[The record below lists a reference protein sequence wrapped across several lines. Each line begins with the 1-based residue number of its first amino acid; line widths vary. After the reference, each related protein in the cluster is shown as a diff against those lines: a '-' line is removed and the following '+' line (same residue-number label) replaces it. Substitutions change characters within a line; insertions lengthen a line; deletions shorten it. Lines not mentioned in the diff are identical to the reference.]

1 MYIFLWKIFLFPDNP
16 NMPSCIVCH
25 KTGSKGF
32 YSLKAIWLSVLN
44 LPPDLEIKK
53 SSLVCFRH
61 FKLDDFTF
69 VGDQIRLKKGV
80 TPVPDIVTSEI
91 PLTTPKWENLWAI
104 NSLYEFQYFL
114 CPSCKFKHDVKQEF
128 IYHAYECHPESIDYL
143 KNITDG
149 SLNNVLCPWDESGIT
164 NEFTIEE
171 NKVKLELFEE
181 EEDES
186 GITDEFTIEENKVK
200 LESFEEEDSASD
212 NQKIEEEFFVEKVID
227 KSIDSDGKV
236 KYLIKWK
243 GYEDKDNSWE
253 PVNNIYC
260 VDLIEEF
267 ERINSESKY
276 QEQFGKQ
283 KVKND
288 EASSLKYQQYFDKK
302 PPYSYSQLILQAI
315 SQSPE
320 NQITLSDIYTYINQN
335 YPCYK
340 ISDRGWQ
347 NSIRHTL
354 SVNSNFIKVPKPG
367 PGHGGFWTIDPA
379 FEQIDQKSYD
389 DDETLHTHE
398 DLIEVIESDDNVNI
412 PMQHDYTEE
421 DYLKLKCKTCGK
433 IFTTVPSLKTHI
445 FEIHEDDQDYN
456 CKFCGKSF
464 TTRRSLK
471 RHVYLVHEDHKNYK
485 CDTCGKS
492 FPKAQDLKSH
502 ILGVHEGRKDHKC
515 EFCDKSFLQAC
526 FLKKHIYTVHVGP
539 NGFMCQYCSKSFSQC
554 NLLKTHIRICWPEES
569 KQHVNCPQCGK
580 SLKTYTL
587 KRHIRQVHEKV
598 KPIKPKQVIS
608 ECDLCGKTLKNSY
621 KLKHHKR
628 TVHEGIKDFICP
640 ECGKGFTDER
650 SMRNHSLVMHEGDKS
665 HIITCDECGKA
676 ITKGH
681 MKKHIQV
688 VHEGV
693 KGGVSCDICGKLF
706 YNNYAMKKHKE
717 VIHERKKAHTCQE
730 CGKSFTRPHV
740 LRKHIRRIHEGQKDH
755 KCEYCGKAFFE
766 IDVMHA
772 HIKNLHSENKEFV
785 CDFCGNAYG
794 TKNSLKNHLSSVHE
808 EGEYQRKT
816 PQKAN
821 CQQCG
826 KEFNSNYTML
836 KHVRQVHEGQ
846 DQVKCDICNNVYHDI
861 SALKMHVKHVHHKI
875 RDHSCPYC
883 DQAFFLA
890 RDLKRHIEKNHPGEW
905 GPGVIL

>member
-32 YSLKAIWLSVLN
+32 YSLKVIWLPVLN

-61 FKLDDFTF
+61 FKLEDFTF

-114 CPSCKFKHDVKQEF
+114 CPSCKFKHEVKQEF

-149 SLNNVLCPWDESGIT
+149 SLNNVLCPW
-164 NEFTIEE
+164 
-171 NKVKLELFEE
+171 
-181 EEDES
+181 DES

-288 EASSLKYQQYFDKK
+288 EATSLKYQQYFDKK

-320 NQITLSDIYTYINQN
+320 NQITLSNIYTYINQN

-340 ISDRGWQ
+340 LSDRGWQ

-379 FEQIDQKSYD
+379 FEQIDEKSYD
-389 DDETLHTHE
+389 DNETLLTHE
-398 DLIEVIESDDNVNI
+398 DHIEDYKDHIEDNQTGDEMNFPI
-412 PMQHDYTEE
+412 ENDCTEK

-433 IFTTVPSLKTHI
+433 TFKTVTSLKKHI
-445 FEIHEDDQDYN
+445 FEIHEYP
-456 CKFCGKSF
+456 
-464 TTRRSLK
+464 R
-471 RHVYLVHEDHKNYK
+471 DHI
-485 CDTCGKS
+485 CQTCGKS
-492 FPKAQDLKSH
+492 FPREGSLNQH
-502 ILGVHEGRKDHKC
+502 VYTVHEGHKDYGCDSCQKLFAHKTH
-515 EFCDKSFLQAC
+515 FN
-526 FLKKHIYTVHVGP
+526 KHIQTFHEGVKTEQV
-539 NGFMCQYCSKSFSQC
+539 KSD
-554 NLLKTHIRICWPEES
+554 
-569 KQHVNCPQCGK
+569 
-580 SLKTYTL
+580 
-587 KRHIRQVHEKV
+587 
-598 KPIKPKQVIS
+598 
-608 ECDLCGKTLKNSY
+608 CDLCGKSY
-621 KLKHHKR
+621 HSSYALKHHKR
-628 TVHEGIKDFICP
+628 RVHEGIRNICK
-640 ECGKGFTDER
+640 ECGKEFTEEFA
-650 SMRNHSLVMHEGDKS
+650 MRNHILKIHEGGKS
-665 HIITCDECGKA
+665 RVCNQCGITINKNS
-676 ITKGH
+676 
-681 MKKHIQV
+681 MRKHIQI
-688 VHEGV
+688 VHEGN
-693 KGGVSCDICGKLF
+693 KDLKFKCDLCGKL
-706 YNNYAMKKHKE
+706 YSNNSKLVKHKRF
-717 VIHERKKAHTCQE
+717 VHEGKKDYTCEE
-730 CGKSFTRPHV
+730 CGKSFGQPVV
-740 LRKHIRRIHEGQKDH
+740 LRKHIRRIHEGHKDH
-755 KCEYCGKAFFE
+755 KCEYCGKAFYD
-766 IDVMHA
+766 IHTLNA
-772 HIKNLHSENKEFV
+772 HIKNLHSENKEFI
-785 CDFCGNAYG
+785 CDSCGIAYG
-794 TKNSLKNHLSSVHE
+794 TKNGLRCHIHRKHDGTRKHN
-808 EGEYQRKT
+808 YQRTK
-816 PQKAN
+816 
-821 CQQCG
+821 CEQCG
-826 KEFNSNYTML
+826 KEFFSRGAML
-836 KHVRQVHEGQ
+836 KHVKRVHEGLLK
-846 DQVKCDICNNVYHDI
+846 VKCEICNKMIDE
-861 SALKMHVKHVHHKI
+861 SSLKMHIKHVHHQI
-875 RDHSCPYC
+875 RDHSCSHC
-883 DQAFFLA
+883 NQAFFLA
-890 RDLKRHIEKNHPGEW
+890 RDLKRHIEKNHPGE
-905 GPGVIL
+905 